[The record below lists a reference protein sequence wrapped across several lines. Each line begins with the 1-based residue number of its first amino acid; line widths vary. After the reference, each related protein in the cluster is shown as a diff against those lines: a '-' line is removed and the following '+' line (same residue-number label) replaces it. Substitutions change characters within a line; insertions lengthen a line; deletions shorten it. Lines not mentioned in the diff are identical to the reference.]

1 MQQALEELNQE
12 HIAKGD
18 PPFQMGIGINTGP
31 VVAGN
36 IGSSIR
42 MEYTVIGDNVNIA
55 ARLQGIARAGEILMS
70 EHTRNKVSP
79 LVNAKAMDPVVLKG
93 KNIPIGVFLVEGL
106 AKGVYVNS

>member
-1 MQQALEELNQE
+1 
-12 HIAKGD
+12 
-18 PPFQMGIGINTGP
+18 MGIGINTGP